1 MCVCVDMHVRDCLS
15 VCVDMHACRSVYVQH
30 FFMQVFALKKREKK
44 ACHVRACLRKRVW
57 WGKRETEGG
66 MGG

>member
-1 MCVCVDMHVRDCLS
+1 MCEC

-30 FFMQVFALKKREKK
+30 FFMQVFALKKKKEKK
-44 ACHVRACLRKRVW
+44 KLVMCAHVCESVFGG
-57 WGKRETEGG
+57 GKRETEGG